1 MKALGAAAAWA
12 GLPAGPHARVDDR
25 IWKARHRCAGSV
37 RTSDMA
43 TTVGLI
49 QLTVHVAQATN
60 LKEKRR
66 VLKSFKD
73 RLRNGYNVSVSEV
86 DGQDSRRRA
95 VLAIAMVGSDKR
107 YIEGRLQ
114 KIINMAAAHRDMIL
128 LDHEIEWL

>member
-1 MKALGAAAAWA
+1 
-12 GLPAGPHARVDDR
+12 
-25 IWKARHRCAGSV
+25 
-37 RTSDMA
+37 MA
-43 TTVGLI
+43 TTVGLV
-49 QLTVHVAQATN
+49 QLTLHVAQASN

-86 DGQDSRRRA
+86 DGQDSHRRA
-95 VLAIAMVGSDKR
+95 VLAIAMVGNDKR

-114 KIINMAAAHRDMIL
+114 GIINMAAAHRDMIL